1 MKIVKISAIW
11 CGACLI
17 MNKVW
22 NKLKDKDIE
31 LIELDYD
38 MDEEEV
44 YEITGSTEADAMH
57 NKISNESPVGS
68 ALLNHKVG
76 DTVKVIAPNTEYELK
91 IMEIS

>member
-22 NKLKDKDIE
+22 NNLKEKYDFED
-31 LIELDYD
+31 IELDYD

-44 YEITGSTEADAMH
+44 AKYNPGDILPVFIVYDGEKELLRMTGEFKVEDIV
-57 NKISNESPVGS
+57 NKINEVG
-68 ALLNHKVG
+68 
-76 DTVKVIAPNTEYELK
+76 ELREK
-91 IMEIS
+91 NS

>member
-44 YEITGSTEADAMH
+44 KKYNPGDILPIFIIFDGENEVLRLTGEFSYDEF
-57 NKISNESPVGS
+57 ISKLKEVGVM
-68 ALLNHKVG
+68 LEEN
-76 DTVKVIAPNTEYELK
+76 N
-91 IMEIS
+91 

>member
-22 NKLKDKDIE
+22 NKLKEEYKTE
-31 LIELDYD
+31 YIELDYD

-44 YEITGSTEADAMH
+44 KKYNPGDILPIFIVYDNDKEVLRLTGEFSVEEFIKRVEEVGV
-57 NKISNESPVGS
+57 NFEKIN
-68 ALLNHKVG
+68 
-76 DTVKVIAPNTEYELK
+76 
-91 IMEIS
+91 

>member
-22 NKLKDKDIE
+22 GKLKENYEFEDV
-31 LIELDYD
+31 ELDYD

-44 YEITGSTEADAMH
+44 EKYNPGDILPVFIVYDGDKEILRMTEEFKVEDIVE
-57 NKISNESPVGS
+57 KIREVGELNE
-68 ALLNHKVG
+68 KV
-76 DTVKVIAPNTEYELK
+76 K
-91 IMEIS
+91 

>member
-22 NKLKDKDIE
+22 NNLKEKYVFE
-31 LIELDYD
+31 AVELDYD

-44 YEITGSTEADAMH
+44 NKYNPGDILPVFIVFDEDKEILRMTGEFSLEELVDR
-57 NKISNESPVGS
+57 INEVG
-68 ALLNHKVG
+68 
-76 DTVKVIAPNTEYELK
+76 ELHEK
-91 IMEIS
+91 

>member
-22 NKLKDKDIE
+22 NKLKDRDIE

-44 YEITGSTEADAMH
+44 SKYNPGDILPVFIIFDGDKEVLRLTGEFSYDEFTSKLKE
-57 NKISNESPVGS
+57 VGVS
-68 ALLNHKVG
+68 LEEN
-76 DTVKVIAPNTEYELK
+76 N
-91 IMEIS
+91 

>member
-22 NKLKDKDIE
+22 NKLKNNYE
-31 LIELDYD
+31 FEAVELDYD

-44 YEITGSTEADAMH
+44 KKYNVGDILPVFIIYSSSGEEVLRLTGEITYNDFAA
-57 NKISNESPVGS
+57 KIEGI
-68 ALLNHKVG
+68 G
-76 DTVKVIAPNTEYELK
+76 D
-91 IMEIS
+91 

>member
-44 YEITGSTEADAMH
+44 KKYNPGDILPVFIVFNGEKEVLRLTGEFSYDEFI
-57 NKISNESPVGS
+57 NKLKEVGV
-68 ALLNHKVG
+68 LLEEN
-76 DTVKVIAPNTEYELK
+76 N
-91 IMEIS
+91 

>member
-44 YEITGSTEADAMH
+44 KKYNPGDVLPVFIVFDDDKEVLRLTGEFSYDEF
-57 NKISNESPVGS
+57 ISKLKEVGV
-68 ALLNHKVG
+68 LLEEN
-76 DTVKVIAPNTEYELK
+76 N
-91 IMEIS
+91 

>member
-1 MKIVKISAIW
+1 MKIIKISAIW

-22 NKLKDKDIE
+22 NKLKDKNIE

-44 YEITGSTEADAMH
+44 KKYNPGDILPIFIIFDGENEVLRLTGEFSYDEF
-57 NKISNESPVGS
+57 ISKLKEVGVM
-68 ALLNHKVG
+68 LEEN
-76 DTVKVIAPNTEYELK
+76 N
-91 IMEIS
+91 

>member
-44 YEITGSTEADAMH
+44 KKYNPGDILPVFIVFNGDKEVLRLTGEFSYDEFI
-57 NKISNESPVGS
+57 NKLKEVGV
-68 ALLNHKVG
+68 LLEEN
-76 DTVKVIAPNTEYELK
+76 N
-91 IMEIS
+91 

>member
-44 YEITGSTEADAMH
+44 AKYNPGDILPIFIVFDGEKEVLRLTGEFSYDEF
-57 NKISNESPVGS
+57 ISKLKEVGVM
-68 ALLNHKVG
+68 LEEN
-76 DTVKVIAPNTEYELK
+76 N
-91 IMEIS
+91 

>member
-11 CGACLI
+11 CGACLM

-22 NKLKDKDIE
+22 NKLKDNKDIE

-44 YEITGSTEADAMH
+44 KSYDPGDKLPVFIVYDNDKEVLRLTGEFSYDEFI
-57 NKISNESPVGS
+57 NKLEEVGVS
-68 ALLNHKVG
+68 FEKN
-76 DTVKVIAPNTEYELK
+76 N
-91 IMEIS
+91 

>member
-44 YEITGSTEADAMH
+44 KKYNPGDILPVFIVFDGEKEVLRLTGEFSYDEFI
-57 NKISNESPVGS
+57 NKLKEVGV
-68 ALLNHKVG
+68 LLEEN
-76 DTVKVIAPNTEYELK
+76 N
-91 IMEIS
+91 

>member
-22 NKLKDKDIE
+22 NKLKENYKFED
-31 LIELDYD
+31 IELDYD

-44 YEITGSTEADAMH
+44 KKYNPGDKLPVFIVYDNDKEITRVTGEF
-57 NKISNESPVGS
+57 NEEEFIKKLNEVGVVLEKNS
-68 ALLNHKVG
+68 
-76 DTVKVIAPNTEYELK
+76 
-91 IMEIS
+91 

>member
-38 MDEEEV
+38 MDEDEVAKYKPGDILPAFIVYDGDKEVLRLTGEFSYDEFVGKLKEVGVMLEE
-44 YEITGSTEADAMH
+44 
-57 NKISNESPVGS
+57 NN
-68 ALLNHKVG
+68 
-76 DTVKVIAPNTEYELK
+76 
-91 IMEIS
+91 

>member
-38 MDEEEV
+38 MDEEEAMKYNPGDILPV
-44 YEITGSTEADAMH
+44 FIVFDGEKEVLRLTGEFSYDEFI
-57 NKISNESPVGS
+57 NKLKEVGVM
-68 ALLNHKVG
+68 LEEN
-76 DTVKVIAPNTEYELK
+76 N
-91 IMEIS
+91 

>member
-11 CGACLI
+11 CGACLM

-22 NKLKDKDIE
+22 NKLKDNNIE

-44 YEITGSTEADAMH
+44 KKYNPGDKLPVFIVYDNDKELLRLTGEFSYDEFI
-57 NKISNESPVGS
+57 NKLEEVGV
-68 ALLNHKVG
+68 NFEK
-76 DTVKVIAPNTEYELK
+76 NN
-91 IMEIS
+91 

>member
-44 YEITGSTEADAMH
+44 KKYNPGDILPVFIVYDNDKEVLRLTGEFSYDEFI
-57 NKISNESPVGS
+57 NKLKEVGVM
-68 ALLNHKVG
+68 LEEN
-76 DTVKVIAPNTEYELK
+76 N
-91 IMEIS
+91 